1 MAKTDPIKILF
12 HVESLRTLSQDI
24 FRQMMQSEFMHKTIK
39 HISHMEPSYE
49 KESSM
54 QLLRFKSTLYEIN
67 KTEPVAHVIFNAS
80 FRIHYGI
87 TPDGN
92 PFINLT
98 MFKIDAKTIRIGYF
112 IPCFETY
119 PDNLASYWEN
129 NALRLINDYV
139 KQYLETFHPELKIHV
154 HHIGA
159 LDTTEQN
166 PTTIMHKES
175 CTGYEMKV

>member
-24 FRQMMQSEFMHKTIK
+24 FSQLLSSEFIKKKIK

-54 QLLRFKSTLYEIN
+54 QLLSFHSTLYELN

-98 MFKIDAKTIRIGYF
+98 MFKISEKSIRIAYF

-129 NALRLINDYV
+129 NLLRTMNSYFV
-139 KQYLETFHPELKIHV
+139 ECFEQYHPELKIHV
-154 HHIGA
+154 HRIG
-159 LDTTEQN
+159 TIEEH
-166 PTTIMHKES
+166 PTTIMHQES
-175 CTGYEMKV
+175 VTGYEMNA